1 MKKMSK
7 EDAAK
12 IVGAVWPSLSKQT
25 LEAFVKSAKGS
36 VRTLTKLMG
45 RVHQTMAINRL
56 EEPDEE
62 VIEAAG
68 EMLME

>member
-1 MKKMSK
+1 MNF
-7 EDAAK
+7 
-12 IVGAVWPSLSKQT
+12 
-25 LEAFVKSAKGS
+25 FVKASKGS

-56 EEPDEE
+56 DEPDEE
-62 VIEAAG
+62 VIQAAG